1 MLTDRIVRR
10 LIHFS
15 SRKLFKAVL
24 KEYLVI
30 SSRTPLDV
38 FLGFDLYTPDL
49 LVVFNLYTPF
59 QYNGRLQKQLSFLML
74 EKDCRHALL

>member
-30 SSRTPLDV
+30 SSQTPLDV
-38 FLGFDLYTPDL
+38 FLGFDLYTP
-49 LVVFNLYTPF
+49 F
-59 QYNGRLQKQLSFLML
+59 QYNGRLQTQLSSLML